1 MLSVVACCSWMS
13 WLLQEHK
20 RVLMESNTE
29 ALQFPLRALGR
40 GAALTTAPQP
50 MTAVLHAN
58 GGRKGRFL

>member
-1 MLSVVACCSWMS
+1 MS

-40 GAALTTAPQP
+40 GAALTASPQP
-50 MTAVLHAN
+50 TTAVLHAN